1 MSNWSS
7 SWDQARDQAN
17 NDGGYLAVVNDDDEM
32 SYLAELNNN
41 YQGWLGYYLEKS
53 GTGYFY
59 PGIWKWVNEIEP
71 NSVFDIRLEEG
82 TSNATITATLD
93 RTYTDDVTITLSSAG
108 SAKVT
113 DDYTLSSET
122 ITISSGSTS
131 GSLTL
136 TVKDDDPVSY
146 THLTLPTTPYV

>member
-1 MSNWSS
+1 MRASRNYWHANLIVEVNDLVTSLNTTRSSGSYTFIGQYDGHSYFMSNWSS

-82 TSNATITATLD
+82 TVMQQLQL
-93 RTYTDDVTITLSSAG
+93 LSIEHILM
-108 SAKVT
+108 T
-113 DDYTLSSET
+113 
-122 ITISSGSTS
+122 
-131 GSLTL
+131 
-136 TVKDDDPVSY
+136 
-146 THLTLPTTPYV
+146 